1 MKLRNFLIIA
11 LVATAF
17 ASCKDDDPMPEVNVV
32 TFEESYWSSLID
44 SPQYMG
50 PLLYGDGTYNWEDAK
65 TSLSSKFTDAWGDG
79 MFWGG
84 GVVISNYID
93 ADLSHTSYEYQLAV
107 PVSNG
112 SRTFAVAN
120 STSYIY
126 FKDNQAR
133 LIKSIDYAPTTYLLG
148 TEKNGN
154 DYARALTGKSDYM
167 KVILTGYVG
176 ETATTKAELYLTQNG
191 VIQEGWRTASLES
204 LGYVTKVE
212 FTFEGSDTGAY
223 GLNTP
228 TYFAFDNVSVQ
239 EPF

>member
-1 MKLRNFLIIA
+1 MKLRNLLIIA

-17 ASCKDDDPMPEVNVV
+17 ASCKDDDPMPVVNTV
-32 TFEESYWSSLID
+32 TFEETYWDGLID

-50 PLLYGDGTYNWEDAK
+50 PLLYGDGTYNWEDTK
-65 TSLSSKFTDAWGDG
+65 TTLSSKFTDAWGDG

-112 SRTFAVAN
+112 SKNFAVAN

-126 FKDNQAR
+126 FKDNQPR

-154 DYARALTGKSDYM
+154 DYARALTGADDYM
-167 KVILTGYVG
+167 KVIVTGYVG
-176 ETATTKAELYLTQNG
+176 ETATATTDLYLTRKG
-191 VIQEGWRTASLES
+191 AIQEGWATASLES
-204 LGYVTKVE
+204 LGYVTKLV
-212 FTFEGSDTGAY
+212 FTFEGSDTGDY
-223 GLNTP
+223 GVNTP
-228 TYFAFDNVSVQ
+228 AYFAFDNVKVQ